1 MDPRNRV
8 IISAAEPEGAPYLP
22 FEGGQFRLAM
32 GLMPLAPGGW
42 IEIDAHFAH
51 DLAAK
56 RALLETRH
64 ADVFAALPG
73 AAAPAAELLSLL
85 AAHLPQY
92 HPEIF
97 RRTGDLLDNMVSGE
111 RWDVARSPLHPLD
124 LCGRLVQEDFCVLQE
139 DSGTYRLIGAT
150 LCWPSCWRL
159 ADKIGRPLAEIH
171 APVPG
176 YAETLERP
184 VDRFFAH
191 LKPGRL
197 TWRLNWTVVDD
208 PAPFQP
214 EHIAGHV
221 PITSD
226 SAGAHLWLRVRA
238 ADLAPSASDR
248 RGGVH
253 HPHLHHTDR
262 RSSRRCRRCGRACGP
277 AARHASRDPR
287 LQADRAVSGS
297 ASRLARRARP
307 QGMMPYANTLN
318 SSNRGAGLS

>member
-22 FEGGQFRLAM
+22 FEGGRFRLAM

-226 SAGAHLWLRVRA
+226 SAGAHLWLRVERQTLRRLPATGAVVFTIRTYITRIDA
-238 ADLAPSASDR
+238 AVGDAAAAAELAALLRD
-248 RGGVH
+248 
-253 HPHLHHTDR
+253 T
-262 RSSRRCRRCGRACGP
+262 P
-277 AARHASRDPR
+277 AATLAYKQIAPF
-287 LQADRAVSGS
+287 QAALLAWLDARAL
-297 ASRLARRARP
+297 RE
-307 QGMMPYANTLN
+307 
-318 SSNRGAGLS
+318 

>member
-226 SAGAHLWLRVRA
+226 SAGAHLWLRVERQTLRRLPATGAVVFTIRTYITRIDA
-238 ADLAPSASDR
+238 AVGDAAAAAELAALLRD
-248 RGGVH
+248 
-253 HPHLHHTDR
+253 T
-262 RSSRRCRRCGRACGP
+262 P
-277 AARHASRDPR
+277 AATLAYKQIAPF
-287 LQADRAVSGS
+287 QAALLAWLDARAL
-297 ASRLARRARP
+297 RE
-307 QGMMPYANTLN
+307 
-318 SSNRGAGLS
+318 